1 MEEKIDKDLRKQVE
15 EQIEG
20 VLMDGINMANLDSLG
35 KLVDI
40 HKDMS
45 NVEYWKKK
53 EEYYDMR
60 GRNRYG
66 NHYDE
71 EEYGRGSYGRGRS
84 RDSRGRYSRRGGNGR
99 YNGVHPMDEMMECY
113 EYYNDAAEEM
123 DRGNYGAANEMAKS
137 VEGIM
142 KNICEIVEELAEAD
156 TPEVME
162 IIRRYSKKISEMV

>member
-1 MEEKIDKDLRKQVE
+1 MEEKLDKDLKKQVE

-20 VLMDGINMANLDSLG
+20 VLGDGINMSNLDALG

-45 NVEYWKKK
+45 NIKYWKVK
-53 EEYYDMR
+53 EDAIMR
-60 GRNRYG
+60 GRSRYG

-84 RDSRGRYSRRGGNGR
+84 RDSRGRYTRRGGRER
-99 YNGVHPMDEMMECY
+99 YNGAHPIDEMMECY

-123 DRGNYGAANEMAKS
+123 DRGNYGAANEMVKS

-162 IIRRYSKKISEMV
+162 VIRKYSRKISEII